1 MLIKVDM
8 QAQFDQQSLF
18 DIMNDTLG
26 SGTLGQYQVD
36 PRSIALKGEFS
47 LISLFLPLGGMQ
59 HGRVVRALNMQVRGP
74 EFKSRC
80 DH

>member
-8 QAQFDQQSLF
+8 QGQFDRQSLF

-26 SGTLGQYQVD
+26 DGTLGQYQVD

-47 LISLFLPLGGMQ
+47 LISLF
-59 HGRVVRALNMQVRGP
+59 HV
-74 EFKSRC
+74 
-80 DH
+80 

>member
-1 MLIKVDM
+1 MLIKVDV

-47 LISLFLPLGGMQ
+47 LISLFLRLGGSMA
-59 HGRVVRALNMQVRGP
+59 GWLERWTCNSVQVP
-74 EFKSRC
+74 L
-80 DH
+80 